1 MSTSAEG
8 LQERISKLEKY
19 CSDWC
24 LNVNIKKTK
33 IITFNKAGRKIQSKF
48 TFQNNNI
55 ECVSSYKYLGTYF
68 SASGSFSIGRT
79 ELYNKALKAFYK
91 LKKDFLNLM
100 PGIKTSIHLFDHTLK
115 PILLYN
121 SEVWGGYPASLH
133 KLNSSPFDPD
143 NVFKLFQ
150 CEKLHLKFLKCILG
164 VHKKSV
170 NFAVLAELGRFPLHY
185 DILKSLI
192 NYWYRFENLNEFSL
206 LKDAYLCSKSIH
218 FNNKLS
224 WYSFVDKTLN
234 YVGIGQ
240 HCKDL
245 SPYKFK
251 KNVTKLIHNKYIE
264 SWYNSRNKFIDG
276 KLCTYFKLK
285 QCFGFENYLT
295 VIKNCDIR
303 RSICKLRIS
312 AHKLMIEVGRYS
324 NIPRNQRFCNKCNS
338 GSIGDEIHFLIN
350 CEKFLNDRKSVYDL
364 VESNVQNFTNL
375 NDDQKF
381 LYLLTSENIPV
392 LNAVGKFILNNIC
405 N

>member
-164 VHKKSV
+164 VHKKV
-170 NFAVLAELGRFPLHY
+170 
-185 DILKSLI
+185 
-192 NYWYRFENLNEFSL
+192 
-206 LKDAYLCSKSIH
+206 
-218 FNNKLS
+218 
-224 WYSFVDKTLN
+224 
-234 YVGIGQ
+234 
-240 HCKDL
+240 
-245 SPYKFK
+245 
-251 KNVTKLIHNKYIE
+251 
-264 SWYNSRNKFIDG
+264 
-276 KLCTYFKLK
+276 
-285 QCFGFENYLT
+285 
-295 VIKNCDIR
+295 
-303 RSICKLRIS
+303 
-312 AHKLMIEVGRYS
+312 
-324 NIPRNQRFCNKCNS
+324 
-338 GSIGDEIHFLIN
+338 
-350 CEKFLNDRKSVYDL
+350 
-364 VESNVQNFTNL
+364 
-375 NDDQKF
+375 
-381 LYLLTSENIPV
+381 
-392 LNAVGKFILNNIC
+392 
-405 N
+405 